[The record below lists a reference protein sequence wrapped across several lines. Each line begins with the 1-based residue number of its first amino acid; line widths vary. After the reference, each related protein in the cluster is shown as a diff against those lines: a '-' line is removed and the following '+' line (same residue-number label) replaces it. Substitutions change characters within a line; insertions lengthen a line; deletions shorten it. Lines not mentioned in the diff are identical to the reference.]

1 VCAIDRDHLQSSAK
15 NGRTERVL
23 TDSRK
28 RQLENSDRERERER
42 EQKKNIASTLH
53 FWCGVQIFG
62 VAWWCGGVE
71 RVIGVASKKLVAEC
85 GFLLM
90 HVRANICNI
99 FKMHTSKFSWKT
111 VLLVY
116 RSECFST
123 TKPITNIWNFQIQ
136 RLLRLLLRLFIHAL
150 VALSNTTRSASLATV
165 TSVTT

>member
-1 VCAIDRDHLQSSAK
+1 MCAIDRDHLQSSAK

-28 RQLENSDRERERER
+28 RQLENSDRERER